1 MMASRLIIE
10 FSPAIHLWPTFALL
24 AALPSS
30 IHFVGL
36 PDDRKGYK
44 LLNAYS
50 HQLIY
55 SRDVDFHEDEF
66 PPSTPPKPQP
76 HFDFVSVTH
85 PTFHPLT
92 LINICR
98 LYLPASSR
106 PFTPTSFIFST
117 ANHRTTTHQAQ
128 ADGFNYAE
136 WADHI
141 EQKISQQKLRK
152 YLTSSTRF
160 EHYDEDDDYVAKSYI
175 NLSVHRKN
183 LKYFKETDLE
193 KAHPS
198 TIHTNL
204 ARHRLKDVH
213 EKTTIVNNMLLRREL
228 WSLSWKPHETYATF
242 VDWILERITKQDP
255 EYCSLIGVI
264 KSVEIGWSFMA
275 LHGHQGRSKRLDPSH
290 YLQQLVRI
298 RCEGSASVTAD
309 VESAYLVANEAPS
322 IWHARLGY
330 PPPAPTQAIL
340 KATNG
345 GPSKLPSPDSCD
357 GCVCGEMPEIA
368 HPRYGER
375 GSKPLGTNIHAKAW
389 GPSPV

>member
-1 MMASRLIIE
+1 QC
-10 FSPAIHLWPTFALL
+10 TT
-24 AALPSS
+24 SS
-30 IHFVGL
+30 K
-36 PDDRKGYK
+36 R
-44 LLNAYS
+44 
-50 HQLIY
+50 
-55 SRDVDFHEDEF
+55 
-66 PPSTPPKPQP
+66 
-76 HFDFVSVTH
+76 
-85 PTFHPLT
+85 
-92 LINICR
+92 
-98 LYLPASSR
+98 
-106 PFTPTSFIFST
+106 
-117 ANHRTTTHQAQ
+117 HQAQ

-228 WSLSWKPHETYATF
+228 WSLSWKPHETFEAK

-275 LHGHQGRSKRLDPSH
+275 LHGHQGRSKGLDPSH

-298 RCEGSASVTAD
+298 RCESSASVTAD

-340 KATNG
+340 KVTHG

-357 GCVCGEMPEIA
+357 GCVSLRALYPPAIRFVQQFVHCSETADVHTYLPVA
-368 HPRYGER
+368 RPPPREQLMVDTPPAKSRHTQLGER
-375 GSKPLGTNIHAKAW
+375 STATAENFTNTAAAVPTLAPANDDHLTEEPDYNPSDLPPLEDDDALAAFDFCGAVHGITTRSHPAS
-389 GPSPV
+389 GRR

>member
-1 MMASRLIIE
+1 QC
-10 FSPAIHLWPTFALL
+10 TT
-24 AALPSS
+24 SS
-30 IHFVGL
+30 K
-36 PDDRKGYK
+36 R
-44 LLNAYS
+44 
-50 HQLIY
+50 
-55 SRDVDFHEDEF
+55 
-66 PPSTPPKPQP
+66 
-76 HFDFVSVTH
+76 
-85 PTFHPLT
+85 
-92 LINICR
+92 
-98 LYLPASSR
+98 
-106 PFTPTSFIFST
+106 
-117 ANHRTTTHQAQ
+117 HQAQ

-228 WSLSWKPHETYATF
+228 WSLSWKPHETFEAK

-275 LHGHQGRSKRLDPSH
+275 LHGHQGRSKGLDPSH

-298 RCEGSASVTAD
+298 RCESSASVTAD

-340 KATNG
+340 KVTHG

-357 GCVCGEMPEIA
+357 GCVSPPLAMPHRHQRKVSRTLPCHHQALLLPHKGQLLVSRQRRPLVISIRLLLSPKICKRKLHPDGTTA
-368 HPRYGER
+368 H
-375 GSKPLGTNIHAKAW
+375 KAW
-389 GPSPV
+389 LVNRGYHQQYGINYLVTYSLTVKDESMHMTLA

>member
-1 MMASRLIIE
+1 MMASRLI
-10 FSPAIHLWPTFALL
+10 S
-24 AALPSS
+24 
-30 IHFVGL
+30 
-36 PDDRKGYK
+36 YK

-85 PTFHPLT
+85 PTFYPLT
-92 LINICR
+92 LINI
-98 LYLPASSR
+98 S
-106 PFTPTSFIFST
+106 
-117 ANHRTTTHQAQ
+117 Q

-141 EQKISQQKLRK
+141 EQNISQQKLRK

-193 KAHPS
+193 KSHPS

-242 VDWILERITKQDP
+242 VQV
-255 EYCSLIGVI
+255 S
-264 KSVEIGWSFMA
+264 
-275 LHGHQGRSKRLDPSH
+275 
-290 YLQQLVRI
+290 
-298 RCEGSASVTAD
+298 
-309 VESAYLVANEAPS
+309 
-322 IWHARLGY
+322 
-330 PPPAPTQAIL
+330 
-340 KATNG
+340 
-345 GPSKLPSPDSCD
+345 
-357 GCVCGEMPEIA
+357 
-368 HPRYGER
+368 
-375 GSKPLGTNIHAKAW
+375 
-389 GPSPV
+389 